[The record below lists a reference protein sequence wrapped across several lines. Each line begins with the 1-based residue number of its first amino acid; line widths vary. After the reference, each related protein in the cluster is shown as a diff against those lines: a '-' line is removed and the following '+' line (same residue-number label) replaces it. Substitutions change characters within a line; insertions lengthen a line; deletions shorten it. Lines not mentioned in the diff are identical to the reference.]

1 MNIVAIKQPS
11 AIIPVGMSVAA
22 LATVVVHISVFGT
35 APQADEG
42 TAAHIWQFLMAGQIP
57 LIVYYSIKWLPRIPK
72 TALSVLAVQ
81 LGAALAAAAP
91 IYWLGW

>member
-57 LIVYYSIKWLPRIPK
+57 LIVYYSINWLPRIPK